1 MPHMTAFHG
10 DETKK
15 IKMADHKKLSFST
28 PPILNIFFAEN
39 SGIGPWTS
47 RSIFNWNE
55 KYSWTKMNLK
65 RISILLFY
73 AARIQAC
80 YLMDICIEHLP
91 LVNEYVK
98 NEQYLLKCTKLLKRK
113 IEFIQNLLTVTRT
126 WCSVIVTFSVC
137 LTKIKLFWKGSC

>member
-1 MPHMTAFHG
+1 MTEVNPFVVDIFQNFSEEAKTEMPRELFL
-10 DETKK
+10 EE
-15 IKMADHKKLSFST
+15 F
-28 PPILNIFFAEN
+28 E
-39 SGIGPWTS
+39 
-47 RSIFNWNE
+47 
-55 KYSWTKMNLK
+55 MNLK

-126 WCSVIVTFSVC
+126 
-137 LTKIKLFWKGSC
+137 

>member
-1 MPHMTAFHG
+1 
-10 DETKK
+10 
-15 IKMADHKKLSFST
+15 MADHKKLSFST

-65 RISILLFY
+65 WISILLFY

-80 YLMDICIEHLP
+80 YLI
-91 LVNEYVK
+91 VRAANS
-98 NEQYLLKCTKLLKRK
+98 KLLG
-113 IEFIQNLLTVTRT
+113 
-126 WCSVIVTFSVC
+126 
-137 LTKIKLFWKGSC
+137 TKILELPKLFRVQTWKYLKNFSEVRTYLNSKFEFQVFLSLLEKTLTHFLLLFDIIKRNMLSASKCLSMCS